1 MTLNHPPET
10 EFLKSCYVSIWIN
23 AFLSSTESLESSHD
37 SLALKLPGCNFGAYD
52 FDVFELLE
60 FLRDSNVTKSRVHLP
75 VSGALDGLIDTGE
88 YLDFAL
94 DAGEVIT
101 LSGSEDYALVPNYRQ
116 WSLFPIKVKPAMAFF
131 DWREV
136 DRNFA
141 EFLPQVSESLEAFD
155 LIAANQA
162 AREIMISLDHDI
174 STLQFPALQPER
186 VTFLLGRL
194 MRTLVIGELAK
205 LDFAHSASSTKN
217 RLFKENVEELITRSR
232 SYLSQVS
239 NYNCN
244 S

>member
-10 EFLKSCYVSIWIN
+10 EFLKSCYVSIWLN

-37 SLALKLPGCNFGAYD
+37 SLALKLPGVNFGAYD
-52 FDVFELLE
+52 FNVFEFLE
-60 FLRDSNVTKSRVHLP
+60 FLRDSKVTKARVHLP

-94 DAGEVIT
+94 AAGEVIT
-101 LSGSEDYALVPNYRQ
+101 LLGSEDYALVPTYHQ
-116 WSLFPIKVKPAMAFF
+116 WSLFPLKVKPAMASF

-141 EFLPQVSESLEAFD
+141 EFLPHVSGSLEAFD

-205 LDFAHSASSTKN
+205 QDFAHSASSTKN

-239 NYNCN
+239 NYHWNQ
-244 S
+244 